1 MSHSSDGSKLGDA
14 GEKTGGDVVAKER
27 ADVATNHLPLCGRR
41 SGISEFRGDFAALLR
56 ELITVAQEL
65 AQLDSVLIDTRK
77 NVPETEEAQ
86 KWHDVSL
93 RALIW
98 SRQALAERQVT
109 VLARMKARV
118 DAPPGTQIKS
128 CCEDEVEH
136 MPTNAPIT
144 LSQSKLLAGSLRSDL
159 EKMKAYDREQCLC
172 VRNITKLGLS
182 SHEKLQAYFE
192 RYGAVSEVLVA
203 HCFEK
208 PSAKRRLGRVRP
220 ATKGFV
226 VMKESA
232 AALAVLE
239 AGETH
244 KMEDG
249 DHVRE
254 VIVQCFN
261 PRAMEGLDDA
271 A

>member
-1 MSHSSDGSKLGDA
+1 VDGVLHSLH
-14 GEKTGGDVVAKER
+14 GGDLFREKCCAFLERVMQDTADKHGQEVQSAHAKVEQL
-27 ADVATNHLPLCGRR
+27 HLQ
-41 SGISEFRGDFAALLR
+41 E
-56 ELITVAQEL
+56 EL
-65 AQLDSVLIDTRK
+65 AQIDSVLTEARK
-77 NVPETEEAQ
+77 HVPEIEEAQ

-98 SRQALAERQVT
+98 SRQALAERQMVILT
-109 VLARMKARV
+109 KMKGGAET
-118 DAPPGTQIKS
+118 PSLMQTTTS
-128 CCEDEVEH
+128 CCKGKSDR
-136 MPTNAPIT
+136 MPTPVT
-144 LSQSKLLAGSLRSDL
+144 LSQNRLLAGSLRSDL

-261 PRAMEGLDDA
+261 PRAMEGLDEEA
-271 A
+271 